1 MRIVHVSDCY
11 LPRMGGIETQ
21 VSGLVEYQKSKGH
34 EVFVL
39 TLTPG
44 DENTG
49 IIRLPFKLPANLL
62 WHPKGKSL
70 VIDQLSQL
78 KPDVVHLHF
87 GAASPFAWQGLQA
100 VTKLGIANVA
110 TIHSIWGKFASGI
123 YARSRRSWK
132 ASTILSSVS
141 EVSSKIVSATLNR
154 EVSVVPNGIDVD
166 FWRNASNAE
175 QPQMQVVSA
184 TRFASR
190 KRIRPQLDAIESVVK
205 VLKESSPYFTIAGTG
220 PDFEKIKTLISKKNL
235 SKYVTLTGRL
245 NKNEL
250 RDLYAKSDIFLQ
262 MSVLEAF
269 GIAACEA
276 RAAGLPVLTR
286 QGSGVSEFV
295 QNSITGYLE
304 ENDAEIVAR
313 ILQLNANRESLK
325 NLKSQSQNQPPIQTW
340 DHAGTLVEALYQR
353 AIEHA

>member
-1 MRIVHVSDCY
+1 
-11 LPRMGGIETQ
+11 
-21 VSGLVEYQKSKGH
+21 
-34 EVFVL
+34 
-39 TLTPG
+39 
-44 DENTG
+44 
-49 IIRLPFKLPANLL
+49 
-62 WHPKGKSL
+62 
-70 VIDQLSQL
+70 
-78 KPDVVHLHF
+78 
-87 GAASPFAWQGLQA
+87 
-100 VTKLGIANVA
+100 
-110 TIHSIWGKFASGI
+110 
-123 YARSRRSWK
+123 
-132 ASTILSSVS
+132 
-141 EVSSKIVSATLNR
+141 VSSKIVSATLNR

-166 FWRNASNAE
+166 FWRNATNAE

-190 KRIRPQLDAIESVVK
+190 KRIRPQLAAIESVVK
-205 VLKESSPYFTIAGTG
+205 VLKESSPHFTIAGNG
-220 PDFEKIKTLISKKNL
+220 PVFEKMKTL
-235 SKYVTLTGRL
+235 TLTGRL

-250 RDLYAKSDIFLQ
+250 RDLYAKSDLFLQ

-340 DHAGTLVEALYQR
+340 EHAGTLVEALYQR

>member
-1 MRIVHVSDCY
+1 MRIVHISDCY

-44 DENTG
+44 DKNAG

-62 WHPKGKSL
+62 WHPRGKSL
-70 VIDQLSQL
+70 AIDQLSQL

-87 GAASPFAWQGLQA
+87 GAASPFAWQGLRA
-100 VTKLGIANVA
+100 VTKLGLPNVA

-123 YARSRRSWK
+123 YGRSRRSWK
-132 ASTILSSVS
+132 ASTIISSVS

-166 FWRNASNAE
+166 FWRTATKFE
-175 QPQMQVVSA
+175 QPQMQIVSA

-190 KRIRPQLDAIESVVK
+190 KRIRPQLAAIESVVK
-205 VLKESSPYFTIAGTG
+205 VLKESSPHFTIAGNG

-269 GIAACEA
+269 GIAACD
-276 RAAGLPVLTR
+276 
-286 QGSGVSEFV
+286 GVSEFV
-295 QNSITGYLE
+295 QNSSTGYLE

-325 NLKSQSQNQPPIQTW
+325 NLKSQSKNQPPIQTW

-353 AIEHA
+353 SIEHA